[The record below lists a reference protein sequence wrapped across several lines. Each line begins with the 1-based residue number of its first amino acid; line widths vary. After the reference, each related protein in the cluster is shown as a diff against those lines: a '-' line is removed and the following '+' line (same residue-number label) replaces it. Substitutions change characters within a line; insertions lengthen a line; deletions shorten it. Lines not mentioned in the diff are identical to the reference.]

1 MNNTSDNLVL
11 CAVYPDAP
19 TASLAI
25 GLLADNDIQA
35 IADNATISTILP
47 FIGGIRVMVRERDL
61 GAARAALRAGG
72 MLQ

>member
-25 GLLADNDIQA
+25 GLLAANAIQA
-35 IADNATISTILP
+35 SAHPD
-47 FIGGIRVMVRERDL
+47 
-61 GAARAALRAGG
+61 AARAALRAGG

>member
-1 MNNTSDNLVL
+1 MSNTADNLAL
-11 CAVYPDAP
+11 CAVYADAP

-25 GLLADNDIQA
+25 GLLAANDIQA

-47 FIGGIRVMVRERDL
+47 VVGGIRVMVRERDL
-61 GAARAALRAGG
+61 ESARVVLRAGD

>member
-1 MNNTSDNLVL
+1 MNKTSDNLVL

-25 GLLADNDIQA
+25 GLLAANGIQS

-47 FIGGIRVMVRERDL
+47 VVGGIRVMVRERDL
-61 GAARAALRAGG
+61 NAARAALRAGD

>member
-25 GLLADNDIQA
+25 GLLAEGG
-35 IADNATISTILP
+35 SILP

-61 GAARAALRAGG
+61 DAARAALRAGG